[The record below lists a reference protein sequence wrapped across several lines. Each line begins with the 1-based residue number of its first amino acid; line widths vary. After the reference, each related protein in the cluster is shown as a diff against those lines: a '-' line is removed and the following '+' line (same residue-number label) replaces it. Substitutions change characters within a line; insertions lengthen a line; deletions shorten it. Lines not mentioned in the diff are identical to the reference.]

1 MKKESVTYK
10 NDEKSSEGN
19 MYFNG
24 YLNNIIDLK
33 IRNSLLVYTFINGAV
48 KFFNLSSI
56 KELLDGI
63 NAGNI
68 SILSKPDLKIGK
80 DIIRLPHVAF
90 VYRTILEAT
99 SDSGIILKHLS
110 DNKHIIYE
118 TSLLSDEL
126 KITGLFDNI
135 AYIIRNTIGKMA
147 EDEKNTKLMNQF
159 ITAIKSALTTN
170 QISVNE
176 FKDAFIAGKAKLVT
190 LNTSGNFVTL
200 NTFAPFLFINYNGEN
215 YNTNISLET
224 ITELFEEGVDLE
236 DLNNMIMS
244 WF

>member
-1 MKKESVTYK
+1 MEKENVSYK
-10 NDEKSSEGN
+10 INTNVEKSLESDMN
-19 MYFNG
+19 FKG
-24 YLNNIIDLK
+24 YLKHLIDLK
-33 IRNSLLVYTFINGAV
+33 IRTSISGAV
-48 KFFNLSSI
+48 NFFKLSSV

-68 SILSKPDLKIGK
+68 SILSKPDLKIWE
-80 DIIRLPHVAF
+80 DILRLQCVVF
-90 VYRTILEAT
+90 VYKESPYLRSNEDTILKNF
-99 SDSGIILKHLS
+99 SY
-110 DNKHIIYE
+110 NKIYE
-118 TSLLSDEL
+118 TSLLTDEL
-126 KITGLFDNI
+126 KIAGLFDNI
-135 AYIIRNTIGKMA
+135 VYIIRNTIGKMA

-159 ITAIKSALTTN
+159 ITAIKSALNTN

-176 FKDAFIAGKAKLVT
+176 FKDAFIAGKTKLVT

-224 ITELFEEGVDLE
+224 ITELFEEGVNLE
-236 DLNNMIMS
+236 DLNKILMS

>member
-1 MKKESVTYK
+1 MEKETVSYK
-10 NDEKSSEGN
+10 INKNVEKSLESDMN
-19 MYFNG
+19 FNG
-24 YLNNIIDLK
+24 YLNHLIDLK
-33 IRNSLLVYTFINGAV
+33 IRTSISGAV
-48 KFFNLSSI
+48 NFFKLSSV

-99 SDSGIILKHLS
+99 SDSGIVLKHLS

-126 KITGLFDNI
+126 KIAGLFDNI

-147 EDEKNTKLMNQF
+147 EDEKNTTLINQF
-159 ITAIKSALTTN
+159 IAEIKSTLTTN
-170 QISVNE
+170 QSVDE

-190 LNTSGNFVTL
+190 LNNSGN
-200 NTFAPFLFINYNGEN
+200 FAPFLFINYNGEN
-215 YNTNISLET
+215 YNTNISLE
-224 ITELFEEGVDLE
+224 IISELFEECADVE
-236 DLNNMIMS
+236 ELNNMIMS
-244 WF
+244 YF

>member
-1 MKKESVTYK
+1 MEKETITFKINENV
-10 NDEKSSEGN
+10 EKTSERD
-19 MYFNG
+19 MYVKG
-24 YLNNIIDLK
+24 YLKYLIDLK
-33 IRNSLLVYTFINGAV
+33 IRTSISGAV
-48 KFFNLSSI
+48 NFFKLSSV

-63 NAGNI
+63 NSGNI
-68 SILSKPDLKIGK
+68 SILSKPDLKIWE
-80 DIIRLPHVAF
+80 DILRLQCVVF
-90 VYRTILEAT
+90 VYKESPYLRSNEDTILKNF
-99 SDSGIILKHLS
+99 SY
-110 DNKHIIYE
+110 NKIYE
-118 TSLLSDEL
+118 TSLLTDEL
-126 KITGLFDNI
+126 KIAGLFDNI

-159 ITAIKSALTTN
+159 ITAIKSSLTTN

-224 ITELFEEGVDLE
+224 ISELFEKGVDVDE
-236 DLNNMIMS
+236 LNNMIMS
-244 WF
+244 YF